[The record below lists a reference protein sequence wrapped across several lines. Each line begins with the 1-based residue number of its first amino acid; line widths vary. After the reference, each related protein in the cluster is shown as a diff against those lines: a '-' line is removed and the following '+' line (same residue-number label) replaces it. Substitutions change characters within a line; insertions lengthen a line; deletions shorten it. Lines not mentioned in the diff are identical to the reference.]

1 MIIKE
6 KKIFIE
12 YYFSENKPARSHLNI
27 LVAHNDDPTNTL
39 VVRFA
44 DQEKLGVKDIKEY
57 SIKMVEENI
66 ISSIIVVQNG
76 VTHIAR
82 DANYLFEIFPS
93 PKK

>member
-1 MIIKE
+1 
-6 KKIFIE
+6 
-12 YYFSENKPARSHLNI
+12 LNI

-57 SIKMVEENI
+57 SRKMEEENI
-66 ISSIIVVQNG
+66 TSSIIVVQNG

-82 DANYLFEIFPS
+82 DVNFPPP
-93 PKK
+93 PKKTLVYF